1 MVRSSPEKLRTPMP
15 IRDGHGSLH
24 LSLRDVF
31 GTALRALGFLLLTL
45 YLIGLA
51 A

>member
-1 MVRSSPEKLRTPMP
+1 MP
-15 IRDGHGSLH
+15 FPDGHGSLH
-24 LSLRDVF
+24 LSVRDAF
-31 GTALRALGFLLLTL
+31 GTALKALGFLLLTL